1 MHDHGIHVSMAAGS
15 GGVTMEKLGYVYAAG
30 TIIFSILALAVW
42 LHDRKRDRH
51 DHKAHG

>member
-1 MHDHGIHVSMAAGS
+1 MTAVGYTYLMISIVAGAA
-15 GGVTMEKLGYVYAAG
+15 
-30 TIIFSILALAVW
+30 ALAVW